1 MGWESR
7 LANPTDLAIRLPRV
21 NHLPCHDD
29 QLLPPSYHFLGNP
42 LVDIRFHRRDLRPP
56 FRLRTYLCSS
66 LRARLRLL
74 WGTPSRLLSNGKM
87 CHSHPRGPR
96 RSSHSITP
104 STGINQPAFHPGV
117 GRNAALSFSELGYT
131 VFALCPNRQDESGP
145 PLTSARSRDVASVRS
160 VFSWQRLISPT
171 KTPLVRSFFTSG
183 TTGRRGRDR
192 FPGA

>member
-1 MGWESR
+1 MMINCCLLHITFWAIHSSISAFIAAISVLLSVFEHVSALLFELVSDFYGVPPRASF
-7 LANPTDLAIRLPRV
+7 PTEKCAILILGAHEGPPIQLLLPRELT
-21 NHLPCHDD
+21 N
-29 QLLPPSYHFLGNP
+29 
-42 LVDIRFHRRDLRPP
+42 
-56 FRLRTYLCSS
+56 
-66 LRARLRLL
+66 
-74 WGTPSRLLSNGKM
+74 
-87 CHSHPRGPR
+87 
-96 RSSHSITP
+96 
-104 STGINQPAFHPGV
+104 HPGV